1 MECMLIS
8 YFSCKFLQLSNR
20 IVSESF
26 ADVRFMTV
34 QANTVY
40 AIIAICAPN
49 NLHSSFTPC

>member
-8 YFSCKFLQLSNR
+8 YFSCKFLQLSNC

-26 ADVRFMTV
+26 ADVRFRTV

-40 AIIAICAPN
+40 AITAICAPN